1 MTSAIPSAAAVAP
14 SASAA
19 PDWFL
24 PGFAALSARYP
35 VVLSDVW
42 GVVHD
47 GVRAFPDAC
56 AALERHRAAGGVVI
70 LITNAPRPSGPLRL
84 TLDDYGAPRSCYDDI
99 VSSGD
104 VTVDLMAE
112 RGDAPAHFIGPER
125 DLALF
130 AELGLRGAPIPA
142 NVPVAEAAYS
152 VVSGL
157 RWDDVETPADYEAE
171 LAAMRARDLL
181 AISANPDIVVHRGER
196 LLYCGGALAR
206 RYEEMGGRVIQA
218 GKPYPPIYAKA
229 QAAARAAQRARGL
242 AEGGATLCIGD
253 ALATDVAG
261 AAGQGYDCLYVAD
274 GIHRDDY
281 VGEDGVI
288 DAAALATFLAG
299 AARPPVGVMR
309 RLFW

>member
-1 MTSAIPSAAAVAP
+1 MKSPMTSHATPRAASVP
-14 SASAA
+14 
-19 PDWFL
+19 PEGFL
-24 PGFAALSARYP
+24 SGFAALSARYP
-35 VVLSDVW
+35 IVFSDVW

-47 GVRAFPDAC
+47 GVRAFPEAC
-56 AALERHRAAGGVVI
+56 AALERHRAAGGVVV

-84 TLDDYGAPRSCYDDI
+84 TLDDYGAPRSCYDDM

-104 VTVDLMAE
+104 VTVGLMAE
-112 RGDAPAHFIGPER
+112 RGATPAHFIGPER

-130 AELGLRGAPIPA
+130 SELAARGAPVPD
-142 NVPVAEAAYS
+142 NVPVSEAGYS

-157 RWDDVETPADYEAE
+157 RWDDTETPADYEAE

-218 GKPYPPIYAKA
+218 GKPYPPIYAMA

-242 AEGGATLCIGD
+242 PEGGATLCIGD

-261 AAGQGYDCLYVAD
+261 AAAQGYDCLYVAD
-274 GIHRDDY
+274 GIHRDEYLDAA
-281 VGEDGVI
+281 GAI
-288 DAAALATFLAG
+288 DAAALETFLSG
-299 AARPPVGVMR
+299 AVRPPVGVMR
-309 RLFW
+309 RLVW